1 MKSLIVNVVV
11 VFLAIFI
18 VGVVLEVGLAVMQIN
33 QKSHVRL
40 VPGKGV
46 TYIPGAYYRH
56 TKEGFSQGYFNSHG
70 FRDYERTYEKPKD
83 TFRILIFGDS
93 YVEALQVPLEESFP
107 ALLEQKLNGG
117 SSTKKL
123 RWLLLDSPALVRPM
137 RICGMWT
144 LV

>member
-1 MKSLIVNVVV
+1 MIRLKSLIVNVVV

-33 QKSHVRL
+33 QKSNVRL

-70 FRDYERTYEKPKD
+70 FRD
-83 TFRILIFGDS
+83 
-93 YVEALQVPLEESFP
+93 
-107 ALLEQKLNGG
+107 
-117 SSTKKL
+117 
-123 RWLLLDSPALVRPM
+123 
-137 RICGMWT
+137 
-144 LV
+144 